1 MALHYV
7 SRTLVVCAIALS
19 AVAAVAAP
27 PTLGKNL
34 IQNPGAEAGA
44 GATSSSQIVA
54 PPRWTAV
61 GNITAV
67 VYGAPGFPNAST
79 PGPEKRGV
87 NFFAGGPTNAQSS
100 IEQRINVG
108 ALADQIN
115 TGTIGYGFSGYFGG
129 NSTENDNVG
138 VTITFAAFDGT
149 VLGTDELPAVLA
161 DDRGNVTSLVRRKI
175 NGLVPVNT
183 HFILVT
189 VTFTRVSFVYNNSY
203 ADALSL
209 VLKESQ

>member
-1 MALHYV
+1 MSLYSF
-7 SRTLVVCAIALS
+7 SRTVVVCAVALS

-27 PTLGKNL
+27 TLGKNL
-34 IQNPGAEAGA
+34 IKNPGAEAGA

-54 PPRWTAV
+54 PPRWTAT

-67 VYGAPGFPNAST
+67 VYGAPGFPNAGT

-138 VTITFAAFDGT
+138 ATITFAAFDGT

-161 DDRGNVTSLVRRKI
+161 VDRGNVTSLVRRKI

-209 VLKESQ
+209 VLKESL

>member
-1 MALHYV
+1 MSLQHA
-7 SRTLVVCAIALS
+7 SRTIGVCAIALI

-67 VYGAPGFPNAST
+67 VYGSPGFPNADT

-87 NFFAGGPTNAQSS
+87 NFFAGGPTNTQSS
-100 IEQRINVG
+100 IEQRVNVR

-115 TGTIGYGFSGYFGG
+115 TGNIGYGLSGYFGG

-138 VTITFAAFDGT
+138 ATITFAALDGT
-149 VLGTDELPAVLA
+149 VLGTDELLGVLA
-161 DDRGNVTSLVRRKI
+161 TDRGNVTGMLRRKI
-175 NGLVPVNT
+175 NGQVPINT

-189 VTFTRVSFVYNNSY
+189 VKFTRVSGTYNNSY

-209 VLKESQ
+209 ILKESQ